1 MLATGAIR
9 FGVLCGG
16 IKRRLPGEMWTPRR
30 LASERRMRTVGRSGR
45 SDYRRSC
52 GVSVGWKASRSLL
65 IVQLRQWL
73 VRFASSCP
81 LVIFGRG
88 GKRTFRLF

>member
-30 LASERRMRTVGRSGR
+30 LCIREEDADRREVRSKR
-45 SDYRRSC
+45 LPAFLW
-52 GVSVGWKASRSLL
+52 SVGGMEGFS
-65 IVQLRQWL
+65 
-73 VRFASSCP
+73 
-81 LVIFGRG
+81 
-88 GKRTFRLF
+88 

>member
-1 MLATGAIR
+1 MLANGASR
-9 FGVLCGG
+9 LGVLCGG

-30 LASERRMRTVGRSGR
+30 LASERRMPTVGRSGR

-65 IVQLRQWL
+65 IVQLRQSNN
-73 VRFASSCP
+73 VRLPCAVA
-81 LVIFGRG
+81 L
-88 GKRTFRLF
+88 RLKLFT